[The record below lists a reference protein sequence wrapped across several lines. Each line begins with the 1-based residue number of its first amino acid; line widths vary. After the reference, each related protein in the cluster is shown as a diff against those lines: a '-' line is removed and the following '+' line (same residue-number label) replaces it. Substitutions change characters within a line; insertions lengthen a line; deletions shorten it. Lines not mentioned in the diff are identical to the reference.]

1 MWDVGA
7 IFPLLTRSA
16 HHTLNYLTSS
26 KSDLSFPLASAI
38 DSWRSLMNA
47 ADHSLANKIEHDRVN
62 QHTAAS
68 RSISTS
74 AFSLQNTML
83 QPVWCTHIHFNIG
96 ATDGNALSY
105 WKSAALAAGWC
116 GALGLL
122 DGQDPTA
129 CAAGKGSEED
139 PVEQAKKKLQELSA
153 NAIAQIAALLPEE
166 YSNLQKQVDEFLAS
180 GKGGQISWG
189 FCMGACS
196 GFALKKVSKLG
207 ALAIGTIFILLQ
219 CASYSGYVDVDYKKL
234 ERDVRNYLDI
244 NQVKELTMLT
254 VSRQEANSVYCY
266 QDGVFDTKDLD
277 SMYKSLMKVLEFSLP
292 AGSGFAA
299 GFVLGFRSG

>member
-1 MWDVGA
+1 MLRRALVFGCA
-7 IFPLLTRSA
+7 PTRQRVLHQARHFSKVPSTPLLKA
-16 HHTLNYLTSS
+16 HV
-26 KSDLSFPLASAI
+26 K
-38 DSWRSLMNA
+38 
-47 ADHSLANKIEHDRVN
+47 
-62 QHTAAS
+62 AAS
-68 RSISTS
+68 PS
-74 AFSLQNTML
+74 A
-83 QPVWCTHIHFNIG
+83 V
-96 ATDGNALSY
+96 AALSSQARALELAKTQRTWRQAANGSVLGY
-105 WKSAALAAGWC
+105 WKSAALAAGAC
-116 GALGLL
+116 GVLGLL
-122 DGQDPTA
+122 DEQQPTA

-153 NAIAQIAALLPEE
+153 SAMSQIAALLPKD

-207 ALAIGTIFILLQ
+207 AVAIGTIFILLQ

-234 ERDVRNYLDI
+234 ERDVKSYLDI
-244 NQVKELTMLT
+244 NK
-254 VSRQEANSVYCY
+254 
-266 QDGVFDTKDLD
+266 DGVFDTKDLD
-277 SMYKSLMKVLEFSLP
+277 SMYKSLMKVLEFNLP